1 MAERHVPARNRAP
14 VKSRNQ
20 PSSDTVPPDS
30 PFRHV
35 FVEQSAAEMGAIGIW
50 QPWRLTEP
58 EGLKMKRVSLMSL
71 VLAGTLQ
78 YVATPSYAADQNV
91 FQSASLA
98 VVQACA
104 DRTGQA
110 VKSDAAATANN
121 APKFVRVSRL
131 LRHFCRNR
139 NASASARL
147 FGSDSGFSFGSPRA
161 WAGGRDA
168 YSLNATGNDTVSRG
182 TGGIQ
187 TIPLTGSKF
196 KIELKPTAATLK
208 LSW

>member
-1 MAERHVPARNRAP
+1 MHVPARNRAP

-20 PSSDTVPPDS
+20 LSSDTVPPDS

-35 FVEQSAAEMGAIGIW
+35 FVERSAADMGANGIRP
-50 QPWRLTEP
+50 PWRLTEP

-78 YVATPSYAADQNV
+78 FVAMPSYAADQNV

-104 DRTGQA
+104 DRTGQT
-110 VKSDAAATANN
+110 VKPDAAAAAND
-121 APKFVRVSRL
+121 APKFVRISRL

-147 FGSDSGFSFGSPRA
+147 LGSDSGFSFGSPRA
-161 WAGGRDA
+161 WAGGREA
-168 YSLNATGNDTVSRG
+168 YNLNAAGNETVSRG
-182 TGGIQ
+182 HGGIQ
-187 TIPLTGSKF
+187 SIPLTGRKF
-196 KIELKPTAATLK
+196 KIELRPTAATLK

>member
-1 MAERHVPARNRAP
+1 
-14 VKSRNQ
+14 
-20 PSSDTVPPDS
+20 
-30 PFRHV
+30 
-35 FVEQSAAEMGAIGIW
+35 
-50 QPWRLTEP
+50 
-58 EGLKMKRVSLMSL
+58 
-71 VLAGTLQ
+71 LQ

-110 VKSDAAATANN
+110 VEPNEAAATND
-121 APKFVRVSRL
+121 APRFVRVSRL
-131 LRHFCRNR
+131 LRHFCRNRNR

-161 WAGGRDA
+161 WAGGGDA

-182 TGGIQ
+182 HGGIQ

-196 KIELKPTAATLK
+196 KIELRPTAAILK